1 MDDHFRAFTFVDR
14 ITSVQPGVR
23 IRGHYTIPSGLDNFP
38 ASLVAEAVGQL
49 AAWSAMAA
57 LDFKVRP
64 VAGLAGGVEF
74 LSFVRPGQRIEL
86 SAELESAEADAVA
99 YGGSASADGIPVIRL
114 EHCVGP
120 MMPLEDFD
128 DPQALRERFVLLCA
142 QGAVPGG
149 FSGVPTVTLETTG
162 GAAGQWTR
170 ARLQVP
176 TTAGFFADHFPRR
189 PVFPGTLLMDAN
201 LRLAA
206 MLASE
211 LPAANN
217 LPWQLRAVSNVKLRA
232 FTPPGE
238 TLELEARLDERDE
251 VTARLIV
258 VIRKGPRVVGGAR
271 VLFATE
277 ARA

>member
-1 MDDHFRAFTFVDR
+1 MDEHFRAFTFVDR

-23 IRGHYTIPSGLDNFP
+23 ICGHYTIPPGLDSFP

-64 VAGLAGGVEF
+64 VAGLAGGVAF
-74 LSFVRPGQRIEL
+74 LSSVRPGQRLEL
-86 SAELESAEADAVA
+86 SAELESAESDAVA
-99 YGGSASADGIPVIRL
+99 YGGSASADGVPVIRL

-128 DPQALRERFVLLCA
+128 DPRTLRERFALLCA
-142 QGAVPGG
+142 QGATPGG
-149 FSGVPTVTLETTG
+149 FSGVPAVALEHSG
-162 GAAGQWTR
+162 GESGQWTR
-170 ARLQVP
+170 ATLQVP
-176 TTAGFFADHFPRR
+176 TTANFFADHFPRC

-206 MLASE
+206 TLAAE
-211 LPAANN
+211 LPVENGGHWK
-217 LPWQLRAVSNVKLRA
+217 LQAVSNVKLRA

-238 TLELEARLDERDE
+238 TLELEVRLDERAE
-251 VTARLIV
+251 KTARLIV
-258 VIRKGPRVVGGAR
+258 EIRKGKRVVGGAR
-271 VLFATE
+271 VLLAAE

>member
-1 MDDHFRAFTFVDR
+1 MDEHFRAFTFVDR

-23 IRGHYTIPSGLDNFP
+23 IRGHYTIPPGLDSFP

-49 AAWSAMAA
+49 AAWAAMAA

-74 LSFVRPGQRIEL
+74 LSPVRPGQRLEL
-86 SAELESAEADAVA
+86 AAELESVEADAVA
-99 YGGSASADGIPVIRL
+99 YGGSASADGVPVIRL

-128 DPQALRERFVLLCA
+128 DPQVLRERFALLCA
-142 QGAVPGG
+142 QGATPGG
-149 FSGVPTVTLETTG
+149 FGGVPAVALERSG
-162 GAAGQWTR
+162 GEPGQWTR
-170 ARLQVP
+170 ATLHVP
-176 TTAGFFADHFPRR
+176 TSANFFADHFPRR

-206 MLASE
+206 TLASE
-211 LPAANN
+211 LPVANGE
-217 LPWQLRAVSNVKLRA
+217 PWKLRSISNVKLRA

-251 VTARLIV
+251 KTARLSV
-258 VIRKGPRVVGGAR
+258 AIRKGPRVVGGAQ
-271 VLFATE
+271 VLLATE
-277 ARA
+277 ARP

>member
-23 IRGHYTIPSGLDNFP
+23 IRGLYTIPPGLDDFP

-74 LSFVRPGQRIEL
+74 LSFVRPGQQLEL
-86 SAELESAEADAVA
+86 AADLESAEADAVA
-99 YGGSASADGIPVIRL
+99 YGGSASANGVPVIRL

-128 DPQALRERFVLLCA
+128 DPQVLRERFALLCT
-142 QGAVPGG
+142 QGATPGSFG
-149 FSGVPTVTLETTG
+149 GVPTVALERSG
-162 GAAGQWTR
+162 SVAGLWTR
-170 ARLQVP
+170 ATLQVP
-176 TTAGFFADHFPRR
+176 TTARFFADHFPRR

-206 MLASE
+206 TLAAE
-211 LPAANN
+211 LPTANG

-238 TLELEARLDERDE
+238 TLELEARLSERDE
-251 VTARLIV
+251 KTARLIV
-258 VIRKGPRVVGGAR
+258 EIRKGPRVVGGAR
-271 VLFATE
+271 VLLTTE
-277 ARA
+277 ART